1 MKPFFAYI
9 IGLTLYILT
18 LAVLSCN
25 NDTDDLQP
33 NNDTLNQAPN
43 QRMPDNTLSN
53 DTTSYPRMNDR
64 IPDSAQ

>member
-1 MKPFFAYI
+1 MKTFFAYI

-18 LAVLSCN
+18 LAMLSCN
-25 NDTDDLQP
+25 NDTDDVGRT
-33 NNDTLNQAPN
+33 NDTLN
-43 QRMPDNTLSN
+43 QRMPDNTPTN

>member
-1 MKPFFAYI
+1 MKTFFAYI

-18 LAVLSCN
+18 LAAISCN
-25 NDTDDLQP
+25 NDTDEVRP
-33 NNDTLNQAPN
+33 NNDTVNQLPN
-43 QRMPDNTLSN
+43 PRMPDNTPSN